1 MDRSR
6 TREATAYNR
15 AVMRGV
21 LRTALAGLAAALAW
35 LLGIQLV
42 FGPAQALLADPS
54 RQSAKFLAAFSEEPL
69 PRMAELPWALPAGIL
84 VIGMIF
90 ATVYTWLAPK
100 LGGPAWRKGIAF
112 GIAAWAL
119 MVPWFEF
126 YLPWNVMREPL
137 ALVLVECACWL
148 LVLMLVGLAAALAHA
163 AASRGRA
170 RPN

>member
-1 MDRSR
+1 
-6 TREATAYNR
+6 
-15 AVMRGV
+15 MRDV

-35 LLGIQLV
+35 LLGIQIV

-69 PRMAELPWALPAGIL
+69 PRMAEMPWALPAGIL

-90 ATVYTWLAPK
+90 AAVYSWLEPK
-100 LGGPAWRKGIAF
+100 LGGPTWRKGIAF

-126 YLPWNVMREPL
+126 YLPWNVLREPF

-148 LVLMLVGLAAALAHA
+148 LVLILVGLAAALAYA
-163 AASRGRA
+163 AASRRHA
-170 RPN
+170 RPV